1 MAEPKDQY
9 MKKCAICGKDI
20 FVPVA
25 DLWQY
30 KRMKYGKGTRPD
42 KRVWFCSYGCTRKWD
57 ELCQKQTTR

>member
-1 MAEPKDQY
+1 MPNDQY

-30 KRMKYGKGTRPD
+30 KRIKRKKSGD

-57 ELCQKQTTR
+57 EICLKQTSR

>member
-1 MAEPKDQY
+1 METKDQY
-9 MKKCAICGKDI
+9 MHKCAICGKNI

-30 KRMKYGKGTRPD
+30 KRIKRDRKRGD

-57 ELCQKQTTR
+57 EKCLKQTTR